1 MKKDR
6 VMRNE
11 GVSMLIKK
19 ASLTVE
25 KKTNAVPAP
34 YELTNAQFRAL
45 ML

>member
-1 MKKDR
+1 MEKER

-11 GVSMLIKK
+11 GVSMLTQKT
-19 ASLTVE
+19 SLTVE

-34 YELTNAQFRAL
+34 YELRNAQFRAL